1 MGCKS
6 SKPVYDEKLKEK
18 LKKIFE
24 EADDGWFPDK
34 HLDQEE
40 MLVVLTKTQLLETI
54 EGPIKDKMDSN
65 NDKFITMDELMAA
78 VDKNKDG
85 VVSLEEFLSLARK
98 PQYNET
104 LKKKIMAMFI
114 DGDRKIDRSLTPVEL
129 TMKMI
134 PDQIT
139 ELIKGT
145 EIDKKFDKNA
155 DGRISLKELIAGL
168 DTDGDGNISL
178 EEFLKVAIEK

>member
-1 MGCKS
+1 M
-6 SKPVYDEKLKEK
+6 
-18 LKKIFE
+18 
-24 EADDGWFPDK
+24 
-34 HLDQEE
+34 Q
-40 MLVVLTKTQLLETI
+40 Q
-54 EGPIKDKMDSN
+54 
-65 NDKFITMDELMAA
+65 
-78 VDKNKDG
+78 
-85 VVSLEEFLSLARK
+85 VSLEEFLSLARK

-145 EIDKKFDKNA
+145 EIDVSQRNTFV
-155 DGRISLKELIAGL
+155 LMTTL
-168 DTDGDGNISL
+168 T
-178 EEFLKVAIEK
+178 V